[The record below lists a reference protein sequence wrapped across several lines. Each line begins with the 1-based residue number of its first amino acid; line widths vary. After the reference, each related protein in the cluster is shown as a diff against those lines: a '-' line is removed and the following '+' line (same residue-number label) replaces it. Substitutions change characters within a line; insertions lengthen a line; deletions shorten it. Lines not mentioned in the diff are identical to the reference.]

1 SSDLVVHGRAHQ
13 VLQAERVNQ
22 QAHAIGIHRHVVF
35 ALFLVELE
43 AVLETGTPAA
53 LDVHAQL
60 ERRVALALDQLLD
73 LGRRGGGE
81 IDRTL
86 QGLVA
91 SVAFGKTN
99 DIHAAQD
106 GARARAVQ
114 APGLERPVAS
124 AHGNDCSTAL
134 PRAGAAR
141 TVTRTG
147 VNPAG
152 SMMSPCTCWKYL
164 NE

>member
-1 SSDLVVHGRAHQ
+1 V
-13 VLQAERVNQ
+13 
-22 QAHAIGIHRHVVF
+22 
-35 ALFLVELE
+35 ALLLVELE
-43 AVLETGTPAA
+43 AVLEPGAATA

-60 ERRVALALDQLLD
+60 ERRVVFAGDQFAD

-81 IDRTL
+81 INRTL

-91 SVAFGKTN
+91 GVAFGKTN
-99 DIHAAQD
+99 DIHGAQD
-106 GARARAVQ
+106 GALPRAVQ

-134 PRAGAAR
+134 PRTGAAR

-147 VNPAG
+147 VNPSG

-164 NE
+164 NEYSSGAASSRWRRSLQPSSS